1 MFAKYGYLH
10 FYDLLVVISH
20 LQYKKLLP
28 ELLNSL
34 NVSFE
39 KYLQSKK
46 KSNDKMQQ
54 IISSIDQIM
63 YYSFVTF
70 ESDIKQDNDLIIAFE
85 GILSILIQLNDE
97 KSAVLLDEFRIH

>member
-1 MFAKYGYLH
+1 
-10 FYDLLVVISH
+10 
-20 LQYKKLLP
+20 
-28 ELLNSL
+28 
-34 NVSFE
+34 
-39 KYLQSKK
+39 
-46 KSNDKMQQ
+46 
-54 IISSIDQIM
+54 M